1 LPEFAQLAPNKK
13 KATAAMADL
22 NFSKDVRRQVLSLY
36 NNKQTR
42 GGLVTIRQGG
52 QDYQLAVVSKNEEQN
67 LIKYHKEYDKSY
79 PTQKRRAED
88 TEDAPA
94 KRSKD
99 SKDIS
104 KGAAATQQSIVLRTA
119 SMIGFK
125 RFSNEA
131 GVEVAETL
139 ETGGGRRKQ
148 FKRSEDDTASNLVD
162 GHGELYDIR
171 KQKRREYKKK
181 RLDKIAATR
190 RANMFGSKKRR
201 PGN

>member
-1 LPEFAQLAPNKK
+1 
-13 KATAAMADL
+13 MADL
-22 NFSKDVRRQVLSLY
+22 NFSKDVRKQVLSLY

-67 LIKYHKEYDKSY
+67 LIKYHKEYDKNN
-79 PTQKRRAED
+79 PAQKRRAED
-88 TEDAPA
+88 TKDAPA

-99 SKDIS
+99 NKDES

-148 FKRSEDDTASNLVD
+148 FKHNKDETASNLVD
-162 GHGELYDIR
+162 SHGELYDRR
-171 KQKRREYKKK
+171 KEKRREDEKK
-181 RLDKIAATR
+181 RLERLEATKK
-190 RANMFGSKKRR
+190 SKKRR
-201 PGN
+201 SGN